1 MHKEGTG
8 RAATRP
14 LTTNQFIAMPTLLRL
29 DASPRGDFSIS
40 RQLSQAAVAAWKNK
54 HPGGKV
60 VERDLTKTEM
70 TFVDL
75 DWIMGAFSQPDQLTD
90 RHKSALAISDALIAE
105 LLEAD
110 QIVIGTPM
118 YNFAVPAVVKAW
130 IDHVVRAGKTFNY
143 VANGPEGLA
152 KGRKVVVAVASG
164 GSYDAASG
172 LEAYNYEIPYL
183 RHILGFIGITDVT
196 FVQAGGTMRVT
207 QGQISSEEFLAPL
220 LKQIKA
226 VV

>member
-1 MHKEGTG
+1 M
-8 RAATRP
+8 A
-14 LTTNQFIAMPTLLRL
+14 TLLHL
-29 DASPRGDFSIS
+29 DASPRGDSSIS
-40 RQLSQAAVAAWKNK
+40 RQLSKAAVAAWKDK
-54 HPGGKV
+54 HPAGKV
-60 VERDLTKTEM
+60 VKRDLNKTEM

-75 DWIMGAFSQPDQLTD
+75 DWIIGAFSTPDQLTD
-90 RHKSALAISDALIAE
+90 SHKSALAISDTLIAE

-143 VANGPEGLA
+143 LATGPEGLA

-164 GSYDAASG
+164 GSYDKASG
-172 LEAYNYEIPYL
+172 LESDNYEIPYL
-183 RHILGFIGITDVT
+183 RHILGFIGLTDVT
-196 FVQAGGTMRVT
+196 FVQAGGTMRIA
-207 QGQISSEEFLAPL
+207 QGQISSEEFMAPPL
-220 LKQIKA
+220 EQIKA

>member
-1 MHKEGTG
+1 
-8 RAATRP
+8 
-14 LTTNQFIAMPTLLRL
+14 MPTLLHL
-29 DASPRGDFSIS
+29 DASPRVDLSIS
-40 RQLSQAAVAAWKNK
+40 RQLSAAAVAAWKDK

-60 VERDLTKTEM
+60 VERDLTKTKM

-75 DWIMGAFSQPDQLTD
+75 DWIIGAFSSSDQLTD
-90 RHKSALAISDALIAE
+90 SHKSALAISDTLIAE
-105 LLEAD
+105 VLEAD
-110 QIVIGTPM
+110 EIVIGTPM

-143 VANGPEGLA
+143 LATGAEGLA

-164 GSYDAASG
+164 GSYDKASG

-183 RHILGFIGITDVT
+183 RHIQGFIGITDVT
-196 FVQAGGTMRVT
+196 FVQAGGTIRIA
-207 QGQISSEEFLAPL
+207 QGQVSSEEFMAPL

-226 VV
+226 AV